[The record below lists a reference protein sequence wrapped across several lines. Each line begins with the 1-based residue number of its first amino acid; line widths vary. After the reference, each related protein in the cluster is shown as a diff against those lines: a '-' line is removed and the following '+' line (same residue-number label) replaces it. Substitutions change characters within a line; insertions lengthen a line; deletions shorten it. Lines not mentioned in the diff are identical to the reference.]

1 MLPSR
6 ILRTMRKNK
15 NLLVI
20 YRLFF
25 GALGL
30 SAIITEI
37 VVLAGR
43 GTFVPTNFFSF
54 FTIQSNILASI
65 TLIAGAVL
73 LLKGKAAQHTL
84 WRGAVTLYMLV
95 TGIIFAALL
104 SGLDAGVLTAVPWDN
119 TVLHYIMPIAV
130 FGDWLLD
137 RPRQQ
142 IPFKRALVWLAYPLT
157 YLVYTLVRGHLVDW
171 YPYPFLNVADKG
183 YVAVGVASIGV
194 TAVVLGLAW
203 IVSRF
208 SRRA

>member
-1 MLPSR
+1 
-6 ILRTMRKNK
+6 MRKNK
-15 NLLVI
+15 NLLAI

-30 SAIITEI
+30 SAIITEM
-37 VVLAGR
+37 VVLGGR
-43 GTFVPTNFFSF
+43 GTFAPSNFFSF

-65 TLIAGAVL
+65 TLIAGAAAL
-73 LLKGKAAQHTL
+73 LTGKPALHVL
-84 WRGAVTLYMLV
+84 WRGAVTLYMIV

-142 IPFKRALVWLAYPLT
+142 LPFKRVSVWLAYPLA
-157 YLVYTLVRGHLVDW
+157 YLIYTLARGHFVGW
-171 YPYPFLNVADKG
+171 YPYPFLNAAEKG
-183 YVAVGVASIGV
+183 YVSVGVVSLGV
-194 TAVVLGLAW
+194 TVVVLGLAW
-203 IVSRF
+203 IVSRL